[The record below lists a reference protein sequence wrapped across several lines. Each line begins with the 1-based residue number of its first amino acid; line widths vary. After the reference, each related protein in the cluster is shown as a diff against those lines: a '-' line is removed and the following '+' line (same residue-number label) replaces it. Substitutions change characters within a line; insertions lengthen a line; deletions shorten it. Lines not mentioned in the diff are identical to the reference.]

1 MKHQT
6 KRMSSSKRLK
16 RKPLSVS
23 RGHQKE
29 SRLGAKRPPYVAPIV
44 EDPRVKLA
52 REQYE
57 TAVGFLT
64 RHKYERAVPLFEKVL
79 GGPSA
84 ELVERARTHL
94 SICRQHMERRAPAL
108 RTAEDHYN
116 YAVAQINS
124 GQLGDAEEH
133 LNRAMKQMPRAD
145 HLHYALA
152 AVRARQGQVNAALGS
167 LKTAIDLDQRNRYL
181 ARNDGDFAALCE
193 DPRFADLIYPEKGS
207 YGSL

>member
-6 KRMSSSKRLK
+6 KRFNGSKRLK
-16 RKPLSVS
+16 KRVLSVGRS
-23 RGHQKE
+23 NG
-29 SRLGAKRPPYVAPIV
+29 SRLGARRKSSFVPIV
-44 EDPRVKLA
+44 EDPRLKLA

-57 TAVGFLT
+57 TAVGYLT
-64 RHKYERAVPLFEKVL
+64 RHKYEKAVPLFEKVM

-84 ELVERARTHL
+84 ELAERARTHL
-94 SICRQHMERRAPAL
+94 NICRQHVERRAPNL
-108 RTAEDHYN
+108 RTVEDHYN
-116 YAVAQINS
+116 YAVAQINA

-133 LNRAMKQMPRAD
+133 LTRAMKQTPRAD

-152 AVRARQGQVNAALGS
+152 AVQARQGQVNAALGS

-193 DPRFADLIYPEKGS
+193 DPRFADLIYPEKGPN
-207 YGSL
+207 GSF